1 MIMNDLQT
9 FILEFQKRKAS
20 SFLASLSQAKQSK
33 QNNKEDNSTQSTS
46 KSDASEEP
54 VTIHPVRHSCGKYW
68 ETIWAGILVV
78 STEKQYEQAFLYTK
92 YFQNDGIKNKHKLS
106 ISKILCIL
114 CIWLE
119 LSKLCNIWKP
129 FCKGLVQLY
138 FGYSYEEHTDTFI
151 ANLPDFKFVPLKRS
165 FLKHIYIKITM
176 V

>member
-33 QNNKEDNSTQSTS
+33 QNSKEDNSTQSTS

-78 STEKQYEQAFLYTK
+78 STEKQYEQTFVYTK
-92 YFQNDGIKNKHKLS
+92 YFQNDGIKTKHKLS

-119 LSKLCNIWKP
+119 LSKLCNIWRHSVKVWCNNTLGILMRNILIP
-129 FCKGLVQLY
+129 LLLIYLILNLFLWNEVFVAHLY
-138 FGYSYEEHTDTFI
+138 
-151 ANLPDFKFVPLKRS
+151 
-165 FLKHIYIKITM
+165 
-176 V
+176 